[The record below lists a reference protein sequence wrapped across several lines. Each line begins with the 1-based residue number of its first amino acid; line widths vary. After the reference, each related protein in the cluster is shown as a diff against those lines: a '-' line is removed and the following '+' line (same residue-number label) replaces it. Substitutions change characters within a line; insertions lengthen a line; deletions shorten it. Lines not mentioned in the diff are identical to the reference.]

1 MQLRDV
7 GLDFT
12 FLLDGLLRPQE
23 KPAAAAVPRAVG
35 HLRPGKGSQ
44 SAVAQARH
52 SVFMMR
58 GDDKG
63 AAQGPAGGGG
73 EAGGAPGG
81 RQGADGVRR

>member
-1 MQLRDV
+1 MSQLRDV

-52 SVFMMR
+52 SVFLMR

-63 AAQGPAGGGG
+63 GLGLGVGGEGGGS
-73 EAGGAPGG
+73 GG
-81 RQGADGVRR
+81 R

>member
-1 MQLRDV
+1 MSQLRDV

-52 SVFMMR
+52 SVFLLR

-63 AAQGPAGGGG
+63 GHALGLGADGGGV
-73 EAGGAPGG
+73 AGG